1 MYPHLDL
8 TTAFLN
14 STYKKYSSLYVGEER
29 FGSGTE
35 SRLYKH
41 TMVMA
46 SWVGDEGEIS
56 LGISRPGRVN
66 YFFEHSFANDKKQ
79 YGHCF
84 ACVQWFK
91 EYPNNSLFKNPL
103 SVYYAKVFKLLG
115 PATFIPV

>member
-14 STYKKYSSLYVGEER
+14 STYKKYSSLCVGEER

-41 TMVMA
+41 ARVMA
-46 SWVGDEGEIS
+46 SWVGNEGEIS

-66 YFFEHSFANDKKQ
+66 YFLKIHFFIDNKQ

-84 ACVQWFK
+84 AHVQWLASDTSM
-91 EYPNNSLFKNPL
+91 N
-103 SVYYAKVFKLLG
+103 V
-115 PATFIPV
+115 T